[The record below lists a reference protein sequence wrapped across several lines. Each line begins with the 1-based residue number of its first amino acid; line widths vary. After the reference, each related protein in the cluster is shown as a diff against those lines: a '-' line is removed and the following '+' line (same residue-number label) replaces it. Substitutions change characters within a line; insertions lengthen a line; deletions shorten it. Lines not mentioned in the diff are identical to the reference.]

1 MEQVTCYKV
10 SNKYYEN
17 IKEEINAE
25 KEQKLMELFK
35 GKTIAQVVEDL
46 AANNETVER
55 MLEIVSGKIE

>member
-17 IKEEINAE
+17 IKEAIIAE

-35 GKTIAQVVEDL
+35 GKTIIQVAEDL
-46 AANNETVER
+46 AANNDTLER
-55 MLEIVSGKIE
+55 MLEILVGKIE